1 MTVYL
6 DLLFLFNFFV
16 NAFFLYILE
25 LIYRERASRLRIVA
39 GGFAGGLLVFV
50 FLLDYFVYFLCK
62 LAGGLLIAGIGL
74 KKG

>member
-39 GGFAGGLLVFV
+39 GGLRRRFV
-50 FLLDYFVYFLCK
+50 GFCVS
-62 LAGGLLIAGIGL
+62 A
-74 KKG
+74 